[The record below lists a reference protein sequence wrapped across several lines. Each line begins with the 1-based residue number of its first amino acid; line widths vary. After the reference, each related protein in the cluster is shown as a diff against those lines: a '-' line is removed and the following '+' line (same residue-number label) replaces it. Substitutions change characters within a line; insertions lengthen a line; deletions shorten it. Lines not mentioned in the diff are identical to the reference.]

1 MENRRPNRKQII
13 AIKEDLLQAIT
24 SGLKNKDQSALSII
38 KLASVKTLVKTIDS
52 NISIC
57 NINIVISADIES
69 NTFKIKFIL
78 NSELTDKPSVSIFK
92 ESSVDL
98 KKCGFESIFKK
109 EDDYYRSYW
118 NTFTGMIMSQLS
130 TIGNMILTEYL
141 TKPLLEETRVKIN
154 DNTSVFVNEI
164 KLIKN

>member
-1 MENRRPNRKQII
+1 MENKRPSRKQII
-13 AIKEDLLQAIT
+13 AVKEDLLQAINDA
-24 SGLKNKDQSALSII
+24 LNKDQDVSSII
-38 KLASVKTLVKTIDS
+38 KLANVK

-57 NINIVISADIES
+57 NINIIIAADIES
-69 NTFKIKFIL
+69 NTFNIKFTLDSKLIA
-78 NSELTDKPSVSIFK
+78 KPYATISK
-92 ESSVDL
+92 ESNINL

-141 TKPLLEETRVKIN
+141 TKPLLKEVSVKIN
-154 DNTSVFVNEI
+154 SNANVFVNEI

>member
-1 MENRRPNRKQII
+1 MENKRPSRKQII
-13 AIKEDLLQAIT
+13 AVKEDLLQAINDA
-24 SGLKNKDQSALSII
+24 LNKDQDVSSIV
-38 KLASVKTLVKTIDS
+38 KLAIVKNT
-52 NISIC
+52 SIC
-57 NINIVISADIES
+57 NINIIISADIES
-69 NTFKIKFIL
+69 NTFNIKFTLDSKLIA
-78 NSELTDKPSVSIFK
+78 KPYATISK
-92 ESSVDL
+92 ESSINL

-130 TIGNMILTEYL
+130 TTGNMILTEYL